1 MRRDPAFGPDTGA
14 GRTSPLLPSLLQTFL
29 GESGTVGTPRVYFIE
44 SSTMSFPDPT
54 RLTTLTFDCYGTL
67 IDWETGA
74 ITVLRPL
81 LLRHG
86 IALSDE
92 EIITTF
98 QDLDGA
104 LCEPPYKS
112 YRSVLAGVI
121 EGFGRRFGFPV
132 EAADREVLATSVASW
147 QPFPDTL
154 DALRALGG
162 RYRLAVISNIDDDLF
177 SATVEQL
184 GVKFDLVVTAQQ
196 ARCYKPHLAIFE
208 EAHRRLAVEPRYIAH
223 VAEGV
228 TEIPPARRLGC
239 TTIWVRR
246 HGRSARLLTEAP
258 DLEVPDL
265 NSLLVPMGADG

>member
-1 MRRDPAFGPDTGA
+1 
-14 GRTSPLLPSLLQTFL
+14 
-29 GESGTVGTPRVYFIE
+29 
-44 SSTMSFPDPT
+44 MSFPDPAH
-54 RLTTLTFDCYGTL
+54 LTTLTFDCYGTL

-86 IALSDE
+86 IALSDD
-92 EIITTF
+92 EIVTTF
-98 QDLDGA
+98 QDIDGA
-104 LCEPPYKS
+104 LCEPPYKP
-112 YRSVLAGVI
+112 YRAVLAGVV

-132 EAADREVLATSVASW
+132 EAVDREVLVSSVASW
-147 QPFPDTL
+147 RPFPDTV
-154 DALRALGG
+154 DALQALGG

-177 SATVEQL
+177 ATTVQQL
-184 GVKFDLVVTAQQ
+184 GVEFDVVVTAEQ
-196 ARCYKPHLAIFE
+196 ARCYKPHSAIFE
-208 EAHRRLAVEPRYIAH
+208 EALRRLAVEPRYIAH

-265 NSLLVPMGADG
+265 NSMLVPMGADG